1 MASYCTIAELAT
13 FGVRAEAMRGI
24 LEPEKQAA
32 IDSAS
37 DEIDG
42 YLASRYKL
50 PLTAWE
56 SDLRRHCAC
65 MAVYT
70 LLVTRGFNPDR
81 PGDQVLVDRNEAAI
95 DWLKRISNGT
105 VVPRVTDSSSAP
117 AVGKVSGGVKVSS
130 YSSRGHIAED
140 GYGGAFQGRR
150 S

>member
-13 FGVRAEAMRGI
+13 FGINAEAMRGMSD
-24 LEPEKQAA
+24 PAKQAA

-42 YLASRYKL
+42 YLASRYVL

-81 PGDQVLVDRNEAAI
+81 PGDQVLVDRNDAAL

-130 YSSRGHIAED
+130 WGSRGYVD
-140 GYGGAFQGRR
+140 DTGNGGAFQGRR
-150 S
+150 